1 MTTVNQQK
9 KGSRRKAVRYVRW
22 GVRLAFLMIL
32 VGPITFFTDSCC
44 HPPVY
49 SLAYGGFGAQPL
61 FTVPY
66 GESICSFLLLRWTY
80 VGPGAWII
88 CPLGGSEVLATAAM
102 EPIAGLDI
110 TFLLISVLSAMG
122 IFLLIVFLL
131 GAMFCSW
138 VCPVGTVVDGFD
150 KAVERFMPKLNKRR
164 EERRRQNKKK
174 EDQAKQNRANAGL
187 FCPTCFFSGF
197 FNNKVF
203 SNKYV
208 TVANGLLVSAVVGS
222 AIARLPLFCAICPI
236 GALARG
242 MFHLKAWTNM
252 LGTRFLNVKDAAGF
266 SLDMPIMLELA
277 VIIPL
282 AAVLLSLKEKRYY
295 CRKICPVGALIKL
308 VSKFNPFLKPVKNPD
323 KCVCPT
329 GYEACQKAC
338 PQGLGPQEKASSECT
353 KCMECYVQCKN
364 KNVRIKW
371 FETPEAIRSLK
382 NRLKKSQKSRK
393 VVSEYANSQE

>member
-22 GVRLAFLMIL
+22 GVKLAFLIIL
-32 VGPITFFTDSCC
+32 VGPITFFTDSACT
-44 HPPVY
+44 PPVY
-49 SLAYGGFGAQPL
+49 SLTYGGFSQPL

-102 EPIAGLDI
+102 EPQAGLDI
-110 TFLLISVLSAMG
+110 SFLLIAVISAMG
-122 IFLLIVFLL
+122 IFLLLVFLL

-138 VCPVGTVVDGFD
+138 ICPVGTVVDGFD

-164 EERRRQNKKK
+164 EERRKQNKIKK
-174 EDQAKQNRANAGL
+174 ELARENKVNAGL
-187 FCPTCFFSGF
+187 LCPTCFFAGF
-197 FNNKVF
+197 SSSKLS

-208 TVANGLLVSAVVGS
+208 TVANGLLVGAVVGS
-222 AIARLPLFCAICPI
+222 AIARLPIFCAICPI
-236 GALARG
+236 GAIARG

-252 LGTRFLNVKDAAGF
+252 LGPRFLNVKDAAGV
-266 SLDMPIMLELA
+266 SLGMPIILELA
-277 VIIPL
+277 VMIPL
-282 AAVLLSLKEKRYY
+282 AAVLLSLREKRYY

-308 VSKFNPFLKPVKNPD
+308 VSKFNPFLKPVNNPD

-329 GYEACQKAC
+329 DYKACQKVC
-338 PQGLGPQEKASSECT
+338 PQGVGPHEKVSSECT
-353 KCMECYVQCKN
+353 KCLECYAQCKN

-371 FETPEAIRSLK
+371 FETPEVIRSLK
-382 NRLKKSQKSRK
+382 NRLKRHSK
-393 VVSEYANSQE
+393 NQEK